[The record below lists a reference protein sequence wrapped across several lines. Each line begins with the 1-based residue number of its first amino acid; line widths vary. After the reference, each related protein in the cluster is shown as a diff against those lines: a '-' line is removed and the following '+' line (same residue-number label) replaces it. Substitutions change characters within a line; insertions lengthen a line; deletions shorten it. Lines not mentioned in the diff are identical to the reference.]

1 MRTIALMSLL
11 GVVAAMPA
19 LAQDFD
25 AVEIRTTDLGGG
37 IYMLQGAGGN
47 LGLSVGEDGVFLI
60 DDDYAP
66 LAEKI
71 REAIAVVT
79 DQPVGFLINT
89 HWHGDHTGGNENL
102 GSAGVTIFA
111 HDNVRARLLGQGAPA
126 VALPVVTFN
135 DTTTFH
141 MNGQTI
147 HVFHAAAAHTDGD
160 ALIHFREADVI
171 HMGDTYFNG
180 FYPFI
185 DVASGGSLD
194 GTLAAA
200 DQALALADDKHAFAA
215 FCARAG
221 VPAVPSLAVYA
232 EGRPVEPFAAGQPP
246 ARDLVIK
253 PRKGARTEGVEPWF
267 WHGGAYHETPEGF
280 APAGPALDPAGFERR
295 LVAASKA
302 YRQVLVQP
310 MLRPHPALRV
320 LAGTGVPTARVVSG
334 A

>member
-1 MRTIALMSLL
+1 MPRFRTISAFAAFAIAAISYS
-11 GVVAAMPA
+11 VAGPVQA
-19 LAQDFD
+19 
-25 AVEIRTTDLGGG
+25 
-37 IYMLQGAGGN
+37 QGAAPQISQVAEGIHVIMGNGGN
-47 LGLSVGEDGVFLI
+47 IGVSAGEDGVFMI
-60 DDDYAP
+60 DDQFAP
-66 LAEKI
+66 
-71 REAIAVVT
+71 VT
-79 DQPVGFLINT
+79 DKLRELIAGVSDKPIRFLLNT
-89 HWHGDHTGGNENL
+89 HFHGDHTGGNENL

-200 DQALALADDKHAFAA
+200 DQALALADDNTRIIPGHGPMSN
-215 FCARAG
+215 RAELMAYRG
-221 VPAVPSLAVYA
+221 MLIA
-232 EGRPVEPFAAGQPP
+232 
-246 ARDLVIK
+246 ARDGIQPMIADGKTVEQVIAAK
-253 PRKGARTEGVEPWF
+253 PTA
-267 WHGGAYHETPEGF
+267 
-280 APAGPALDPAGFERR
+280 ALDGEWGDGFLNPDRFVR
-295 LVAASKA
+295 IVYSSMKK
-302 YRQVLVQP
+302 
-310 MLRPHPALRV
+310 
-320 LAGTGVPTARVVSG
+320 
-334 A
+334 

>member
-1 MRTIALMSLL
+1 MPRFRTISAFAAFAIAAISYS
-11 GVVAAMPA
+11 VAGPVQA
-19 LAQDFD
+19 
-25 AVEIRTTDLGGG
+25 
-37 IYMLQGAGGN
+37 QGAALQISQVAEGIHVIMGNGGN
-47 LGLSVGEDGVFLI
+47 IGVSAGEDGVFMI
-60 DDDYAP
+60 DDQFAP
-66 LAEKI
+66 
-71 REAIAVVT
+71 VT
-79 DQPVGFLINT
+79 DKLRELIAGVSDKPIRFLLNT
-89 HWHGDHTGGNENL
+89 HFHGDHTGGNENL

-200 DQALALADDKHAFAA
+200 DQALALADDNTRIIPGHGPMSN
-215 FCARAG
+215 RAELMAYRG
-221 VPAVPSLAVYA
+221 MLIA
-232 EGRPVEPFAAGQPP
+232 
-246 ARDLVIK
+246 ARDGIQPMIADGKTVEQVIAAK
-253 PRKGARTEGVEPWF
+253 PTA
-267 WHGGAYHETPEGF
+267 
-280 APAGPALDPAGFERR
+280 ALDGEWGDGFLNPDRFVR
-295 LVAASKA
+295 IVYSSMKK
-302 YRQVLVQP
+302 
-310 MLRPHPALRV
+310 
-320 LAGTGVPTARVVSG
+320 
-334 A
+334 

>member
-1 MRTIALMSLL
+1 MPRFRTISAFAAFAIAAISYS
-11 GVVAAMPA
+11 VAGPVQA
-19 LAQDFD
+19 
-25 AVEIRTTDLGGG
+25 
-37 IYMLQGAGGN
+37 QGATPQISQVAEGIHVIMGNGGN
-47 LGLSVGEDGVFLI
+47 IGVSAGEDGVFMI
-60 DDDYAP
+60 DDQFAP
-66 LAEKI
+66 
-71 REAIAVVT
+71 VT
-79 DQPVGFLINT
+79 DKLRELIAGVSDKPIRFLLNT
-89 HWHGDHTGGNENL
+89 HFHGDHTGGNENL

-200 DQALALADDKHAFAA
+200 DQALALADDNTRIIPGHGPMSN
-215 FCARAG
+215 RAELMAYRG
-221 VPAVPSLAVYA
+221 MLIA
-232 EGRPVEPFAAGQPP
+232 
-246 ARDLVIK
+246 ARDGIQPMIADGKTVEQVIAAK
-253 PRKGARTEGVEPWF
+253 PTA
-267 WHGGAYHETPEGF
+267 
-280 APAGPALDPAGFERR
+280 ALDGEWGDGFLNPDRFVR
-295 LVAASKA
+295 IVYSSMKK
-302 YRQVLVQP
+302 
-310 MLRPHPALRV
+310 
-320 LAGTGVPTARVVSG
+320 
-334 A
+334 

>member
-1 MRTIALMSLL
+1 MPRFRTISAFAAFAIAAISYS
-11 GVVAAMPA
+11 VAGPVQA
-19 LAQDFD
+19 
-25 AVEIRTTDLGGG
+25 
-37 IYMLQGAGGN
+37 QGAALQISQVAEGIHVIMGNGGN
-47 LGLSVGEDGVFLI
+47 IGVSAGEDGVFMI
-60 DDDYAP
+60 DDQFAP
-66 LAEKI
+66 
-71 REAIAVVT
+71 VT
-79 DQPVGFLINT
+79 DKLRELIAGVSDKPIRFLLNT
-89 HWHGDHTGGNENL
+89 HFHGDHTGGNENL

-200 DQALALADDKHAFAA
+200 DQALALANDNTRIIPGHGPMSN
-215 FCARAG
+215 RAELMAYRG
-221 VPAVPSLAVYA
+221 MLIA
-232 EGRPVEPFAAGQPP
+232 
-246 ARDLVIK
+246 ARDGIQPMIADGKTVEQVIAAK
-253 PRKGARTEGVEPWF
+253 PTA
-267 WHGGAYHETPEGF
+267 
-280 APAGPALDPAGFERR
+280 ALDGEWGDGFLNPERFVR
-295 LVAASKA
+295 IVYSSMKK
-302 YRQVLVQP
+302 
-310 MLRPHPALRV
+310 
-320 LAGTGVPTARVVSG
+320 
-334 A
+334 